1 MIDTTALRTIGQAQ
15 REGRDAQS
23 CNVRKMGR
31 ELLIDARSG
40 TITVWLPAMPLAHVR
55 PSEQF
60 TVNVAID

>member
-1 MIDTTALRTIGQAQ
+1 
-15 REGRDAQS
+15 
-23 CNVRKMGR
+23 MGR